1 MATDRGDDR
10 AFARPAVMQ
19 TADGHPWDGGAGGM
33 SIRTYV
39 AARALAALIVARE
52 HHDYPHD
59 AVTVAGV
66 AGDAV
71 AYADALLAALAKGD

>member
-1 MATDRGDDR
+1 MANDRGDDR

-19 TADGHPWDGGAGGM
+19 TADGHPWDTGTGGM
-33 SIRTYV
+33 TLRTWL
-39 AARALAALIVARE
+39 AGKALAALIVARE

-71 AYADALLAALAKGD
+71 AYADALLAALAKGG